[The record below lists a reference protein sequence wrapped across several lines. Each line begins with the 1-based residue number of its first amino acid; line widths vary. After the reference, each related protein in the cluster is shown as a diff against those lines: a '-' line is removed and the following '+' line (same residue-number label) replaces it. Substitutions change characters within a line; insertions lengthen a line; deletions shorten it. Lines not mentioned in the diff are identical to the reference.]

1 MARRPNPLLRN
12 LLAASLIILAAMHP
26 TAITQMVRL
35 GVGLVLAIAQGAADA
50 ITANPGPA
58 ALLAL
63 AAYITHQIRHQP
75 AHAHTRRT

>member
-58 ALLAL
+58 VLLGL
-63 AAYITHQIRHQP
+63 AAYIAHQIRHQP
-75 AHAHTRRT
+75 AHTRRT